1 MNHER
6 HNLNSQQPVTVLIT
20 RRPRKSN
27 QKEFEQALSDT
38 IDAALEFP
46 GHLGVTVLKPQG
58 DNNCSL
64 D

>member
-1 MNHER
+1 MNRDR
-6 HNLNSQQPVTVLIT
+6 HNLNSHQPVTVLIT

-46 GHLGVTVLKPQG
+46 GHLL
-58 DNNCSL
+58 
-64 D
+64 